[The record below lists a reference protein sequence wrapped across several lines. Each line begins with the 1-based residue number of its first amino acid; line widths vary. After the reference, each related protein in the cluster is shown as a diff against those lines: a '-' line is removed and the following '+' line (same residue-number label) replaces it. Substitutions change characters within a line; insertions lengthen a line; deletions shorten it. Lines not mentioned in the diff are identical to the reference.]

1 MSAATTLQIPAAELE
16 RLRGL
21 AALAAQRAAGS
32 LTDFLGVP
40 AQAGEPREFEPDK
53 LPGCETGVIF
63 AVEGW
68 LAGHVALF
76 FDALSRRAL
85 IRLLLDEEEP
95 EAPGDMVASGL
106 CELSNILASQA
117 VSAIADAHGE
127 RISLSV
133 PDLPLE
139 LATERFC
146 ERRAARGRRAGALA
160 FASEIA
166 ARDLE
171 LRILLVVAPD
181 LAGTAP
187 A

>member
-1 MSAATTLQIPAAELE
+1 MSAATRLQIAPHELE

-21 AALAAQRAAGS
+21 ASLAAQRAARS
-32 LTDFLGVP
+32 LSDFLGAP
-40 AQAGEPREFEPDK
+40 AQAGEPREFEPAK
-53 LPGCETGVIF
+53 LPGCETGVTF
-63 AVEGW
+63 AIEGW

-95 EAPGDMVASGL
+95 EAPAEMVASGL
-106 CELSNILASQA
+106 CELSNIVASQA
-117 VSAIADAHGE
+117 VSAIADAHGA

-133 PDLPLE
+133 PDLSLE
-139 LATERFC
+139 LATSRFC
-146 ERRAARGRRAGALA
+146 ELRAGRGRREGALA

-181 LAGTAP
+181 V
-187 A
+187 